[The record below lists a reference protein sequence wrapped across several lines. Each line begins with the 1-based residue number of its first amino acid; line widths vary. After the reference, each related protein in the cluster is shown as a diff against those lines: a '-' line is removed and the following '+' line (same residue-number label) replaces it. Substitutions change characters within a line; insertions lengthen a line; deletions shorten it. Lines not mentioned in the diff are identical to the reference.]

1 MGSLLHSNSVVSII
15 PESDYNY
22 QFLMILVTQMESPEL
37 YYPYALP
44 LSQTEL
50 FLKLS
55 LHREETIQV
64 RLYKSFMFY
73 VCSFLSETTKFNW
86 PQLQL
91 SKHIYIFRGDFLQS
105 SYYFDVWRFGSIRW
119 WCSRCLAL
127 LLCWCCLRRM
137 QLWRLP
143 RTPLKSSHP
152 RRTKIMAL
160 RKEHANEVVTIFQVR
175 PSLRNIH
182 S

>member
-73 VCSFLSETTKFNW
+73 VCSFLSETTKFN
-86 PQLQL
+86 
-91 SKHIYIFRGDFLQS
+91 
-105 SYYFDVWRFGSIRW
+105 
-119 WCSRCLAL
+119 
-127 LLCWCCLRRM
+127 
-137 QLWRLP
+137 
-143 RTPLKSSHP
+143 
-152 RRTKIMAL
+152 
-160 RKEHANEVVTIFQVR
+160 
-175 PSLRNIH
+175 
-182 S
+182 